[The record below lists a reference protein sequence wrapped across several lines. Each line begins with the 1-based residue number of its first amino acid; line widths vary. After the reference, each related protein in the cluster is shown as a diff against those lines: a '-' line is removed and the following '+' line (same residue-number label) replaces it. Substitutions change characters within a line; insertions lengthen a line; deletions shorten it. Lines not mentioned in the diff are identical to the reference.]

1 MALLQTPIQANQL
14 PKEQSFDALPSGDYA
29 AMIEKTELKQTKAG
43 DGQYI
48 KLQLK
53 VTQGNHTGRVFFE
66 QINIMNP
73 NPTAVEIGLARL
85 NSILEIGQIPTLQ
98 DTDQLNGIN
107 LMCSLTVK
115 EDNYGKKNNV
125 KAVKP
130 LNQTLAQPP
139 MQQVQPTQQQV
150 NGAWGQQPVAQQP
163 TIQQTQNLLN
173 DQIPF

>member
-14 PKEQSFDALPSGDYA
+14 PKEQSFDALPAGDYA
-29 AMIEKTELKQTKAG
+29 AVIDKTEIKTTKAG

-53 VTQGNHTGRVFFE
+53 VTQGNHTGRVFWE

-85 NSILEIGQIPTLQ
+85 NSILEIGNLTTLQ
-98 DTDQLNGIN
+98 DTDQLIGIN
-107 LMCSLTVK
+107 LLCSLIVK
-115 EDNYGKKNNV
+115 EDQYGKKNNV
-125 KAVKP
+125 KSVKP
-130 LNQTLAQPP
+130 LNQVLAQQP
-139 MQQVQPTQQQV
+139 MAQVQPQQQQI
-150 NGAWGQQPVAQQP
+150 NSAWGVQPTPQQP

-173 DQIPF
+173 DEIPF